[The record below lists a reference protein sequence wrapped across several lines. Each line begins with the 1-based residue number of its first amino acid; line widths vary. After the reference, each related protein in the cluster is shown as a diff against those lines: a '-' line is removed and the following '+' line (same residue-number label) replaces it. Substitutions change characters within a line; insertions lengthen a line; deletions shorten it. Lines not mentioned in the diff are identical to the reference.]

1 MSWLLFDLK
10 KTIREFSGL
19 WQLFVSN
26 EDITSYRRCVLFAY
40 DNRDSQTSTCRE
52 GTKVLGPDLS
62 LVVCFFTFADPSRI
76 IRQRG
81 NKTRCK
87 RRRLHE
93 ICFVCKFNQL
103 FFFTRNSRELYT
115 SFILHAVASTI
126 LLSFLSFS
134 LLPYLYLSLSL
145 SIPLSLPLVS
155 DLSYGR

>member
-62 LVVCFFTFADPSRI
+62 LVCVFFHFCRSKSHHPAAG
-76 IRQRG
+76 QQ
-81 NKTRCK
+81 NALQAK
-87 RRRLHE
+87 E
-93 ICFVCKFNQL
+93 
-103 FFFTRNSRELYT
+103 
-115 SFILHAVASTI
+115 AS
-126 LLSFLSFS
+126 
-134 LLPYLYLSLSL
+134 
-145 SIPLSLPLVS
+145 
-155 DLSYGR
+155 